1 MVIRYPATITV
12 MKLLARLVAL
22 IITVLAFLFLIAPE
36 AFAETGLYWSNPP
49 SMWKTC
55 GLRIEPTDLPVQSY
69 NSSTGTYLI
78 TYHLT
83 NTTGTSLSAVL
94 RTWQCRCAENDGN
107 FPPASSGRWSTTDAS
122 LPPSPACI
130 GNYPTSETCTSAD
143 ETVAFAPGE
152 TKTKTL
158 SVSTPSSI
166 TTKNCGSFQAD
177 VTLVSVNGDSTC
189 KAQPLAYGY
198 HFSKLSGGLDCL
210 SAGSPPS
217 TGNPPGDQASPPG
230 TDSPPTGTASPPPSR
245 TTYNKCDVTLRQC
258 VPRYVNTTEK
268 DCNPLLINVC
278 KEASPP
284 PTGMPFVSLIMATG
298 LGILLI
304 LSLRMVW

>member
-1 MVIRYPATITV
+1 
-12 MKLLARLVAL
+12 MKLLARL
-22 IITVLAFLFLIAPE
+22 TVLGCSLFVFSFVMVTKV
-36 AFAETGLYWSNPP
+36 FAETGLYWSNPP
-49 SMWKTC
+49 TQWKTC
-55 GLRIEPTDLPVQSY
+55 GLRIEPTDVPSQAY
-69 NSSTGTYLI
+69 NTTTGTYTI

-83 NTTGTSLSAVL
+83 NTTSSTLTAVL
-94 RTWQCRCAENDGN
+94 RSWQCRCAENDGN
-107 FPPASSGRWSTTDAS
+107 FPSASSGRWSTTDPS

-130 GNYPTSETCTSAD
+130 GSYPVSDSCTSVD
-143 ETVAFAPGE
+143 ETVSFAAGE

-158 SVSTPSSI
+158 TVPTPSTI
-166 TTKNCGSFQAD
+166 TTQNCGSFQAD
-177 VTLVSVNGDSTC
+177 VTLLSVNGDSTC

-198 HFSKLSGGLDCL
+198 QFSKLNGGLDCL

-217 TGNPPGDQASPPG
+217 TGNPPDSTGNPPSSTNPPGDQS
-230 TDSPPTGTASPPPSR
+230 SPPTGTTSPPPR

-268 DCNPLLINVC
+268 DCNPQDINVC

-284 PTGMPFVSLIMATG
+284 PTGTPFGSLIMATG